1 VTAKRSRRS
10 RPPQRA
16 RAPVQRRSAVPLFAA
31 AIAIVGIWAYATSF
45 TGVFVLDDVRAIVR
59 NETIRTLW
67 PPTGPLAPPTGS
79 TVAGRP
85 VANLSFAINY
95 ALAPAQARD
104 AFTPGRPDD
113 GPSRGAFLQNVWGY
127 HLGNLLVHLAA
138 ALTLFGVVRRTLM
151 IPRLAERFGGIA
163 AHVACTVALVWVV
176 HPLTT
181 ESVTYLVQRVESL
194 MGLFYLLTVY
204 CAIRAEDDASRRVK
218 WMAASIAS
226 CALGMSTKETMVSA
240 PLAVAVWHYVFT
252 DGLRTRW
259 RRVAALAA
267 TWLVLAVLV
276 AGEGRG
282 PSVDVAGG
290 TMWRYL
296 LTQAA
301 VIVHYLRLSVVPF
314 PLVFLYTWPLTMT
327 IGSVAPQFAVVTALV
342 AATVVALVRRH
353 PLAFPAASFFLILA
367 PTSSVLPIVTEV
379 AAEHRMYLPLASV
392 ISVIVIAAYALGLRL
407 MRRGPL
413 TSRRVAMTGI
423 VLVAA
428 ATAVYA
434 ELTRVRNRDYASELT
449 LWADTVSKQPDNVRA
464 RVAYGTALAAARE
477 LSAAKVQFRAAVGLN
492 DADPIAH
499 ARLGSV
505 LAAEGEMDAAILHLQ
520 RALALNPDDPD
531 AHRALGRAYAARRQD
546 AEAAAHLGRAA
557 AAHPDDVP
565 LLAELAGILA
575 DSRDAA
581 VRDPARAA
589 VLAEG
594 AARLTAR
601 RDPAILEVL
610 SVAYAAAGRF
620 RDAAATASEA
630 LPLARAGGDRQLT
643 SRLEYRAAAYAANAR

>member
-1 VTAKRSRRS
+1 MAADRGARTADGIHGG
-10 RPPQRA
+10 RPPRGQSHFRDQLRA
-16 RAPVQRRSAVPLFAA
+16 GAA
-31 AIAIVGIWAYATSF
+31 
-45 TGVFVLDDVRAIVR
+45 
-59 NETIRTLW
+59 E
-67 PPTGPLAPPTGS
+67 
-79 TVAGRP
+79 
-85 VANLSFAINY
+85 
-95 ALAPAQARD
+95 ARD
-104 AFTPGRPDD
+104 AFTPGRQDG
-113 GPSRGAFLQNVWGY
+113 GPSSGAFLRNVWGY

-138 ALTLFGVVRRTLM
+138 ALAIFGVVRRTLTT
-151 IPRLAERFGGIA
+151 PRLAERSGGIA
-163 AHVACTVALVWVV
+163 AYVALTVALVWVV

-194 MGLFYLLTVY
+194 MGLFYLLTLY
-204 CAIRAEDDASRRVK
+204 CAIRAEDDASRGRA
-218 WMAASIAS
+218 WMAAAVAS
-226 CALGMSTKETMVSA
+226 CALGMATKETMVSA
-240 PLAVAVWHYVFT
+240 PLAVAVWYYVFT

-259 RRVAALAA
+259 PRVATLAA
-267 TWLVLAVLV
+267 TWLVLVVLV

-301 VIVHYLRLSVVPF
+301 VIVHYLRLSVVPS
-314 PLVFLYTWPLTMT
+314 PLVFLYTWPLTTT
-327 IGSVAPQFAVVTALV
+327 IGSVAPQIAVVTALV
-342 AATVVALVRRH
+342 AATIVALVRRH
-353 PLAFPAASFFLILA
+353 PLAFPPACFFLILA

-392 ISVIVIAAYALGLRL
+392 ISVVVIAAYALGRRL

-413 TSRRVAMTGI
+413 KSRRVAMTGI

-449 LWADTVSKQPDNVRA
+449 LWADTVSKQPDNARA

-492 DADPIAH
+492 NADPIAH
-499 ARLGSV
+499 ARLGSL

-520 RALALNPDDPD
+520 RALALRPDDSD
-531 AHRALGRAYAARRQD
+531 AHRALGRVYAARRQD
-546 AEAAAHLGRAA
+546 AEAVVHFGRAA
-557 AAHPDDVP
+557 TAHPDDVP

-581 VRDPARAA
+581 VRDPRARSRSENAPPLSRCGETRRFSRCCRWRTPRPAGSARRLRRRQRRSRSRARAA
-589 VLAEG
+589 IVSSRRGWSTAQRPTRPTRTDVE
-594 AARLTAR
+594 AAHAR
-601 RDPAILEVL
+601 
-610 SVAYAAAGRF
+610 S
-620 RDAAATASEA
+620 DAPYTTTDKSAS
-630 LPLARAGGDRQLT
+630 
-643 SRLEYRAAAYAANAR
+643 